1 MRYGY
6 PMQRVE
12 VERRFS
18 APVQAVWDVYTDHA
32 GWSAWAGFQ
41 NSWLEVPGDT
51 DRNGSGAVRGFGAN
65 GVKVFE
71 EVIDFDPPKR
81 MTYRVVRGGLP
92 MKNHLGEVVFEPD
105 GDGSR
110 IVWRCRFDSKVP
122 GLGPLLRFV
131 VRRVFRGALE
141 GLARHSFPDAR

>member
-1 MRYGY
+1 
-6 PMQRVE
+6 MQEVE

-41 NSWLEVPGDT
+41 KSWLEIPGET
-51 DRNGSGAVRGFGAN
+51 DRNGSGAVRGFGSN
-65 GVKVFE
+65 GITAFE

-105 GDGSR
+105 GDGTR
-110 IVWRCRFDSKVP
+110 IVWRCRFDSKVL
-122 GLGPLLRFV
+122 GLGPLMRFV

-141 GLARHSFPDAR
+141 GLARHHFPDAR